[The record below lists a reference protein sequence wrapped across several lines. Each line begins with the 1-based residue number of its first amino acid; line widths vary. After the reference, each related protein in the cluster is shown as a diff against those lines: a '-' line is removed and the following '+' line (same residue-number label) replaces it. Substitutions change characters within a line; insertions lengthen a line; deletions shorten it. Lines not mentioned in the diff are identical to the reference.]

1 MGPQS
6 PLARSRLH
14 ALIRTKLM
22 LGSWGELRSSNEP
35 FADIGERGCHA
46 RPDTFT
52 VLEKEETELK
62 NVTTALIC

>member
-1 MGPQS
+1 
-6 PLARSRLH
+6 
-14 ALIRTKLM
+14 M

-35 FADIGERGCHA
+35 FADIGEGGCHA